1 MELTNQ
7 KPFPKPDAGVFL
19 GTIID
24 VVDLPNYPTAFGP
37 KNKVR
42 IVWVLGN
49 VNNTPTVDP
58 EGKPFQ
64 VIAMPNASMNEKS
77 TLFKMLTQILGTAP
91 PLITT
96 SEQLSQLL
104 MNRSNQLFLTKTPN
118 PKVQGDFFVN
128 VTGVMPL
135 APGQISPQAPQG
147 FVRHKDKPRTVAG
160 PNGQPVQTYTQPPAQ
175 PVPAQVTGY
184 PAPGTYPGAPAP
196 TGYPAPNTGTLPP
209 SQPSRNVTF

>member
-1 MELTNQ
+1 MELSNQ

-24 VVDLPNYPTAFGP
+24 VVDLPNYPTAFGA

-77 TLFKMLTQILGTAP
+77 TLFKLLTQILGAAP

-104 MNRSNQLFLTKTPN
+104 MGRSNQLFLTKTPN
-118 PKVQGDFFVN
+118 PKIQGDFFVN

-135 APGQISPQAPQG
+135 APGQIAPQAPAG
-147 FVRHKDKPRTVAG
+147 FVRHKDKPRMVAG
-160 PNGQPVQTYTQPPAQ
+160 PAGQPVATYTQPPASATQ
-175 PVPAQVTGY
+175 PGAPVNFA
-184 PAPGTYPGAPAP
+184 APGTTAPP
-196 TGYPAPNTGTLPP
+196 PAPN
-209 SQPSRNVTF
+209 RNAQF

>member
-1 MELTNQ
+1 MEISNQ
-7 KPFPKPDAGVFL
+7 KPIHQPDAGIFL

-24 VVDLPNYPTAFGP
+24 VVDLPNYPTQFGP

-42 IVWVLGN
+42 IVWVLGKTD
-49 VNNTPTVDP
+49 NTPALDP

-77 TLFKMLTQILGTAP
+77 TLFKMLAQILGQAP

-104 MNRSNQLFLTKTPN
+104 IGRSNQLFLTKTPN
-118 PKVQGDFFVN
+118 PKQQGQFFTN

-135 APGQISPQAPQG
+135 TAGQYAPQAPTG
-147 FVRHKDKPRTVAG
+147 FVRHKDKPKTVAG
-160 PNGQPVQTYTQPPAQ
+160 PNGQPVQTYAQAPAAPAAPTAPPQPS
-175 PVPAQVTGY
+175 Y
-184 PAPGTYPGAPAP
+184 PPFGQPAP
-196 TGYPAPNTGTLPP
+196 TSPPPPQPN
-209 SQPSRNVTF
+209 RNVSF